1 MLCGDESRRF
11 LPFAA
16 ADLHASEIDVP
27 SALLLLEDVAFCE
40 KLVRVASPV
49 ILDEP
54 VLTDSRKFVTM
65 GIWRSLARVL
75 LIILC
80 VEFRLSVLPRGFF
93 QDVR

>member
-1 MLCGDESRRF
+1 VRRKLFESLGGF
-11 LPFAA
+11 P
-16 ADLHASEIDVP
+16 EQPI
-27 SALLLLEDVAFCE
+27 LEDVAFCA
-40 KLVRVASPV
+40 KLVRVAAPV
-49 ILDEP
+49 LLAQP

-75 LIILC
+75 LIILF

>member
-1 MLCGDESRRF
+1 M
-11 LPFAA
+11 
-16 ADLHASEIDVP
+16 
-27 SALLLLEDVAFCE
+27 AFSE
-40 KLVRVASPV
+40 KLVRVTAPV

-54 VLTDSRKFVTM
+54 ILTDSRKFVTM

-80 VEFRLSVLPRGFF
+80 VEFRLPVVPRGFF